1 MSQDNQQ
8 NQNSEVAAESL
19 ETVETVAAETTAE
32 GDNQLDTQLA
42 TALADLEKARQDILY
57 VRAEAEN
64 ARRRALEENERT
76 RKFAVEKFAREVI
89 AVKDAIDMALLDQS
103 GNFEGLKTGVDLT
116 AKSLTTVFEKFDL
129 LEINPIGEKLDPNK
143 HQAISMAPSDEEANT
158 VIQVMQKGYELSGR
172 VIRPAMVIVSAG
184 K

>member
-1 MSQDNQQ
+1 MSQDNMQEQ
-8 NQNSEVAAESL
+8 EVVLEPQTEINPEAAAADAS
-19 ETVETVAAETTAE
+19 VEAATELDAQLVA
-32 GDNQLDTQLA
+32 
-42 TALADLEKARQDILY
+42 ALADLDKARQDILY
-57 VRAEAEN
+57 IRAEAEN

-143 HQAISMAPSDEEANT
+143 HQAISMAPSEEEANT

-172 VIRPAMVIVSAG
+172 VIRPAMVIVAAG

>member
-1 MSQDNQQ
+1 MSQDNMQEQ
-8 NQNSEVAAESL
+8 DVALESQEQTEVSKDATADAATE
-19 ETVETVAAETTAE
+19 
-32 GDNQLDTQLA
+32 LDAQLA
-42 TALADLEKARQDILY
+42 AALADLDKARQDILY
-57 VRAEAEN
+57 IRAEAEN

-143 HQAISMAPSDEEANT
+143 HQAISMAPSDEEPNT

-172 VIRPAMVIVSAG
+172 VIRPAMVIVAAA